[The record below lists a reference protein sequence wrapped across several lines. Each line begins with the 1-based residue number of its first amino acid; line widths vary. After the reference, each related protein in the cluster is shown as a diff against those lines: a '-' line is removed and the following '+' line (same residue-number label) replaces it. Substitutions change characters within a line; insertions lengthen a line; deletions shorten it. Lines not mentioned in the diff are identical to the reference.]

1 MSRHQQQARE
11 RGLEWLSAI
20 IRVAWGVILAQPGD
34 TLSAANFQQ
43 FVAHGMTEEALAY
56 VFGATGG
63 VRLAAL
69 YINGRW
75 PRTPLLRMIG
85 AGAGLLLWGQIA
97 SMFGTSYLATGNAGT
112 GFAAYGC
119 LAMAEIFSIY
129 WAAFDA
135 RYNRP

>member
-1 MSRHQQQARE
+1 MSRHQSQNRE
-11 RGLEWLSAI
+11 RALEWLSAFI
-20 IRVAWGVILAQPGD
+20 MVAWGIILAQDGN
-34 TLSAANFQQ
+34 TLSAPSFRE
-43 FVAHGMTEEALAY
+43 FVAHGMSEDALAY
-56 VFGATGG
+56 VFGAVGG
-63 VRLAAL
+63 VRIAAL

-97 SMFGTSYLATGNAGT
+97 SMFAISYARSGTAGT
-112 GFAAYGC
+112 GFAAYGS
-119 LAMAEIFSIY
+119 LALAEIFSIY

>member
-1 MSRHQQQARE
+1 MSRHAAQARE
-11 RGLEWLSAI
+11 RGLEWLSGI
-20 IRVAWGVILAQPGD
+20 MMVAWGVILALPGD
-34 TLSAANFQQ
+34 TLSAASFRE
-43 FVAHGMTEEALAY
+43 FAAHGLNEEALAY
-56 VFGATGG
+56 IFGTIGG

-75 PRTPLLRMIG
+75 PKTPLLRMMG
-85 AGAGLLLWGQIA
+85 AGAGLLMWGQVA
-97 SMFGTSYLATGNAGT
+97 SMFGISFITTGAAGT

-135 RYNRP
+135 RYHRP

>member
-1 MSRHQQQARE
+1 MTRHQSQARE
-11 RGLEWLSAI
+11 RALEWLSAI
-20 IRVAWGVILAQPGD
+20 IMVAWGIILAQSGD
-34 TLSAANFQQ
+34 TLSGPNFHEFAA
-43 FVAHGMTEEALAY
+43 HDMSEEALAY
-56 VFGATGG
+56 VFGTVGG
-63 VRLAAL
+63 VRIAAL

-75 PRTPLLRMIG
+75 PRTPLLRMLG

-97 SMFGTSYLATGNAGT
+97 SMFAISYVRFGTAGT
-112 GFAAYGC
+112 GFAAYGS

>member
-11 RGLEWLSAI
+11 RGLEWLSSI
-20 IRVAWGVILAQPGD
+20 IMVAWGIILAQPGD
-34 TLSAANFQQ
+34 TLSAANFSESA
-43 FVAHGMTEEALAY
+43 AHGVAEDGLAY
-56 VFGATGG
+56 VFGALGG